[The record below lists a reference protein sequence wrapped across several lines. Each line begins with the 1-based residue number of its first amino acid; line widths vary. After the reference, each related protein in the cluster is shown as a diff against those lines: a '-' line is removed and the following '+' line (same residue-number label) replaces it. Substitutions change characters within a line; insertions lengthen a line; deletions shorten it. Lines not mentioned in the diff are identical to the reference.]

1 MCVFRPVLQCFGS
14 DIAHVLHVKAGGC
27 GSSANQCTAHVWKWR
42 HVLVNMKAPISNF
55 PNFCCSVA
63 MQSSWKTSTLSITA
77 VTSSMS
83 LTTEL
88 AWLYRMSLS
97 NSRTVSDFRC
107 RWSCHRAETD
117 AEGLEN
123 NFTRTPYLA
132 SPSRQIRYYLR
143 ARCSN
148 IPQLLVLRQHH
159 ISCRIVML
167 RRRKLTIYARFLPRS
182 ETCCWTH
189 FGPDP
194 PHDTIRTNH
203 RPDHTNVGIYFSSG
217 AFLTNSL
224 IGWIWCHW
232 KYRFS
237 SMKEGIPF
245 FMTIPGSWG
254 CRSGIGENGLSGLA
268 RYFRLYFSLI
278 TPSSD

>member
-1 MCVFRPVLQCFGS
+1 MSTTVQKYIFTDSFKTTLLTCVETWTFLLRSWVRVDWSSCYCSMTAGFAANFDTTWQFWTSLISVAQLQCNRHRNIDTVHHCCHFIYES
-14 DIAHVLHVKAGGC
+14 DNR
-27 GSSANQCTAHVWKWR
+27 SSCMTV
-42 HVLVNMKAPISNF
+42 S
-55 PNFCCSVA
+55 
-63 MQSSWKTSTLSITA
+63 
-77 VTSSMS
+77 
-83 LTTEL
+83 
-88 AWLYRMSLS
+88 YRCMSLS

-107 RWSCHRAETD
+107 RWSCHRTETD
-117 AEGLEN
+117 ADGLEN
-123 NFTRTPYLA
+123 NFKTTPYFA

-148 IPQLLVLRQHH
+148 IPQRLVIRQHH

-194 PHDTIRTNH
+194 PRDTIRTNH
-203 RPDHTNVGIYFSSG
+203 RPDHTNVGIYFSLG

-232 KYRFS
+232 KYCFS
-237 SMKEGIPF
+237 SVKEGIPF

-254 CRSGIGENGLSGLA
+254 CRSGEAKTAWL
-268 RYFRLYFSLI
+268 
-278 TPSSD
+278 D